1 MSDQDNRPPTAEW
14 VCIEAARLVGGPR
27 QATHGNKTVNFAN
40 ICTLWNAWLD
50 IRCRTDDGFFGFK
63 AGDVAELM
71 ELFKIARRHS
81 GSFNPDD
88 YIDAAGY
95 AGCAA
100 QIRSE
105 TRPTPQGELH
115 YGC

>member
-1 MSDQDNRPPTAEW
+1 MTQLELTLTAEGI
-14 VCIEAARLVGGPR
+14 CQEAARLVGGPR
-27 QATHGNKTVNFAN
+27 QATHGDKTVNFKN
-40 ICTLWNAWLD
+40 ICALWNAWLD
-50 IRCRTDDGFFGFK
+50 IRCRTDDGFFGFT

-81 GSFNPDD
+81 GDFNPDD

-100 QIRSE
+100 QIRTE
-105 TRPTPQGELH
+105 TRPTNPGEPH